1 MSAGWRVVRHLRWLM
16 AVSALVFGLV
26 AMHQLSV
33 GHTAVSGGGSALGYS
48 AGADQ
53 HGAGGHARMHAA
65 MSGGEVAAGS
75 VGAAGGSSSLMSA
88 GHGEMP
94 GVPGHCPGCAGD
106 GVMISC
112 LAIVVL
118 LVIAALIGPFGR
130 RSWWLAVDL
139 LDVGAARVRAAAV
152 RERPPLTLMELSI
165 SRT

>member
-1 MSAGWRVVRHLRWLM
+1 MAGRQASAVVDGGIRGHLRPGGDAP
-16 AVSALVFGLV
+16 AVCRP
-26 AMHQLSV
+26 H
-33 GHTAVSGGGSALGYS
+33 GGFRWWSALGYS